1 MVEAPLGHTPVLVR
15 EVLHHLRVDRDQV
28 VVDLT
33 IGLAGHASQFTEFL
47 GADGLLIGLDV
58 DPNNLVLAQK
68 KLENAPCRVRLY
80 QASFT
85 ELGDVLQS
93 AGVTSVDVLF
103 ADLGIS
109 STQVDNGARGFSF
122 LHDGPLDMR
131 MDPRLTATAAD
142 LVNRLSDRELGDLL
156 FFNAQETQARKIARA
171 ICEARRDRRI
181 TTTRQLATLVTRS
194 LGIADE
200 FSRKSKTHPAT
211 RTFQALR
218 MAVNREMQ
226 NLSTLLAMAPNV
238 LLPGGR
244 FGVISFHSVEDKLV
258 KTDFRRR
265 KADSVYN
272 ILTAKPV
279 VAGSEERDANP
290 RSRSAKLRVASRCGA

>member
-1 MVEAPLGHTPVLVR
+1 MEAPLGHTPVLVR

-33 IGLAGHASQFTEFL
+33 IGLAGHASLFTEFL

-80 QASFT
+80 QANFT

-93 AGVTSVDVLF
+93 AGVASVEVLF

-109 STQVDNGARGFSF
+109 STQVDDGARGFSF

-156 FFNAQETQARKIARA
+156 FFNAQETQARRIARA

-238 LLPGGR
+238 LRPGGR

-265 KADSVYN
+265 KTDGVYN

-279 VAGSEERDANP
+279 VAGPEERDANP